1 MNLPWP
7 EEWRTVGWI
16 GVVAAL
22 VVVLA
27 VAIQPV
33 FGSLVFAI
41 WVYYATRRV
50 YGRLTG
56 VVGHPNVAATATVL
70 LVLLPV
76 LLIVGFAAWTAV
88 KELGDVL
95 AHSDLEQYQSTL
107 QPYVD
112 ISQMGPGRI
121 VEQLRQN
128 PQEAFDQQLRNLLS
142 GAFGQVTTAAGFLF
156 SVLVRVFLMLVFVF
170 YLLRD
175 DHKLSGWFRGSVGA
189 DARVVSVLEDV
200 DDHLETVFVGNVVSI
215 LVLGAFAIA
224 VYNGMDYIAP
234 AGYSIP
240 YPLLLGLLT
249 GVGTIIPGVGI
260 KVVYYPLTLF
270 LFAVGLTT
278 DAPLWFP
285 FVFLAVTQI
294 VVDVIPDIFLR
305 SYFAAGDLHIG
316 LVLFAYV
323 VGSIAFGWYGV
334 FLGPIILITIVV
346 VGRDVFPDV
355 ARQFQSFR

>member
-7 EEWRTVGWI
+7 EELRTVGWTAL
-16 GVVAAL
+16 VAAL

-27 VAIQPV
+27 VAVRPV

-50 YGRLTG
+50 YRR
-56 VVGHPNVAATATVL
+56 VADAVDHPNVAATATVM

-76 LLIVGFAAWTAV
+76 LLIVGFAVWTAI
-88 KELGDVL
+88 KELIDVL
-95 AHSDLEQYQSTL
+95 THSDLDQYQSVL

-112 ISQMGPGRI
+112 IAELGPGRI

-128 PQEAFDQQLRNLLS
+128 PQDAFDQQLRNLLS
-142 GAFGQVTTAAGFLF
+142 GAFGQVTSAAGLVF

-175 DHKLSGWFRGSVGA
+175 DHKLAGWFRESVGA
-189 DARVVSVLEDV
+189 DARVVSVLENV
-200 DDHLETVFVGNVVSI
+200 DEHLEQVFVGNVVSI
-215 LVLGAFAIA
+215 LVLATFAI
-224 VYNGMDYIAP
+224 VIYNGMDYFAP

-249 GVGTIIPGVGI
+249 GVGTIVPGVGI

-278 DAPLWFP
+278 AAPLWFP
-285 FVFLAVTQI
+285 LVFVVVTQI

-305 SYFAAGDLHIG
+305 SYFSAGDLHMG
-316 LVLFAYV
+316 LVMFAYI

-334 FLGPIILITIVV
+334 FLGPILLITIVV

-355 ARQFQSFR
+355 ALAFRSFR